1 MRCILEPGNGRPFSD
16 HTEKEPETTGRQR
29 CVSCGAGS
37 TRRCRK
43 RPRQAPPCICT
54 GPTGS
59 TGPTGAPGP
68 TGPTGST
75 GPTGAPGPTG
85 PTGSTGPAGTAPA
98 AEYLSAYSVPASPG
112 SSGTPLVFDLNGES
126 AGTAVSHAE
135 RSGSFLLN
143 EPGVYA
149 VSFHGTIS
157 PASGDTLPLNLQFTL
172 EQDGNPV
179 SGAAAQEVL
188 QTQNQYSSLS
198 FSTVVSVTNPP
209 STLTVSG
216 QGGNFFYSDVGMN
229 VYKIG

>member
-1 MRCILEPGNGRPFSD
+1 MEPGNGRPFSE

-29 CVSCGAGS
+29 CVPCGAGS

-54 GPTGS
+54 GPTGPAGS

-75 GPTGAPGPTG
+75 GATGAPGPTG
-85 PTGSTGPAGTAPA
+85 PTGSTGPAGTAPT

-149 VSFHGTIS
+149 VSFHGTFS

>member
-1 MRCILEPGNGRPFSD
+1 MEPGNGRPFSE

-29 CVSCGAGS
+29 CVPCGAGS

-54 GPTGS
+54 GPTG
-59 TGPTGAPGP
+59 PA
-68 TGPTGST
+68 GST

-198 FSTVVSVTNPP
+198 FSTVVSVTDPP

>member
-1 MRCILEPGNGRPFSD
+1 MEPGNGRPFSE

-29 CVSCGAGS
+29 CVPCGAGS

-54 GPTGS
+54 GPTGPAGS

-112 SSGTPLVFDLNGES
+112 SSGMPLVFDLNGES

-198 FSTVVSVTNPP
+198 FSTVVSVTTRRPH
-209 STLTVSG
+209 
-216 QGGNFFYSDVGMN
+216 
-229 VYKIG
+229 

>member
-1 MRCILEPGNGRPFSD
+1 MEPGNGRPFSE

-29 CVSCGAGS
+29 CVPCGAGS

-54 GPTGS
+54 GPTGPAGS

-68 TGPTGST
+68 TGST
-75 GPTGAPGPTG
+75 GATGAPGPTG

-216 QGGNFFYSDVGMN
+216 QGGNFLYSDVGVN

>member
-1 MRCILEPGNGRPFSD
+1 M
-16 HTEKEPETTGRQR
+16 
-29 CVSCGAGS
+29 
-37 TRRCRK
+37 
-43 RPRQAPPCICT
+43 
-54 GPTGS
+54 
-59 TGPTGAPGP
+59 
-68 TGPTGST
+68 
-75 GPTGAPGPTG
+75 
-85 PTGSTGPAGTAPA
+85 
-98 AEYLSAYSVPASPG
+98 PASPG

-198 FSTVVSVTNPP
+198 FSTVVSVTDPP

>member
-1 MRCILEPGNGRPFSD
+1 M
-16 HTEKEPETTGRQR
+16 
-29 CVSCGAGS
+29 
-37 TRRCRK
+37 
-43 RPRQAPPCICT
+43 
-54 GPTGS
+54 
-59 TGPTGAPGP
+59 
-68 TGPTGST
+68 
-75 GPTGAPGPTG
+75 
-85 PTGSTGPAGTAPA
+85 
-98 AEYLSAYSVPASPG
+98 
-112 SSGTPLVFDLNGES
+112 PLVFDLNGES

-157 PASGDTLPLNLQFTL
+157 PASGDTLPLNLMFTL